1 MKSKPNWVFHMN
13 KVVISPEARKDLS
26 EIKEY
31 ISENLGSPQSAQ
43 NTVGKVMSKL
53 RELEAFSGI
62 GTPLSSIIDIETD
75 YRFLVCENYLA
86 FYRTEK
92 NMVYVD
98 RIIYK
103 KRNYIGI
110 LFGE

>member
-1 MKSKPNWVFHMN
+1 MRDMN
-13 KVVISPEARKDLS
+13 KVFISPEAKKDLL

-31 ISENLGSPQSAQ
+31 ISENLGSSQSAQ
-43 NTVGKVMSKL
+43 NTVSKITAKF
-53 RELEAFSGI
+53 RVLEEFAGV

-75 YRFLVCENYLA
+75 YRFVICENYLA

-92 NMVYVD
+92 NAVYID

-103 KRNYIGI
+103 RRDYISI
-110 LFGE
+110 LFGELPEN